1 MLTVFQ
7 QQKLPR
13 LFAVH
18 DLNGDGVINR
28 VDFEEYTRRIA
39 GLRGWGPESM
49 EYNELLAR
57 FFMFWHG
64 LEDIATGKG
73 VQDVTITEWF
83 EYWDRILN
91 TPGVFDAVITPIGR
105 MIFTMLDE
113 DGDGSITADE
123 YAAIYRSG
131 GLDPAEAIAA
141 FSQLDLDRDG
151 QLSID
156 EIMVHA
162 DEFFRSDDPNAP
174 GNALF
179 GIVPAPARIQRNA

>member
-1 MLTVFQ
+1 MLTAFQ
-7 QQKLPR
+7 KQKLPR

-18 DLNGDGVINR
+18 DLNRDGVINR

-39 GLRGWGPESM
+39 GLRGWGPESI

-64 LEDIATGKG
+64 LEDIAAGKG
-73 VQDVTITEWF
+73 VYDVTITEWF

-91 TPGVFDAVITPIGR
+91 TPGVFDAVIAPIGR
-105 MIFTMLDE
+105 LIFTILDE

-123 YAAIYRSG
+123 YAAIYRFG
-131 GLDPAEAIAA
+131 GLDPAEAAAA

-151 QLSID
+151 QLSIE
-156 EIMVHA
+156 EIMAHA
-162 DEFFRSDDPNAP
+162 DEFFRSNDPSAP

-179 GIVPAPARIQRNA
+179 GVVPAQTANTYKV